1 MRRDQCREMREIVR
15 ECLYSDLDVLLP
27 KMGSTGGVELFF
39 IVAFTD
45 RIGGEAIRKRIQKQ
59 LEDSEHLQPKGLTF
73 SSSYRS
79 LHTIQRNATE
89 STEDVLESLAGKIQE
104 LINEEI
110 SSRMVKNG

>member
-1 MRRDQCREMREIVR
+1 MREIVR
-15 ECLYSDLDVLLP
+15 ECLYSDIDVLLP

-89 STEDVLESLAGKIQE
+89 STEDVLREPCRQNSGTYQS
-104 LINEEI
+104 EI